1 MRVTTKLLIASS
13 LIIIVAAA
21 TVLAAY
27 FIMQSNTVPAADAKL
42 DNPGYLAGSR
52 LFLVSANTSYGIH
65 NGQECFI
72 INATI
77 RNDYTAQQPPP
88 MDNWSSPS
96 DVTAWFGLTATLYDR
111 NGQVNASNVDPGV
124 PLGVPEVG
132 LDGGETA
139 TFVINMGTS
148 SRIVS
153 NYSIILVDI
162 AGYPI
167 P

>member
-1 MRVTTKLLIASS
+1 MRVTGKLSIAFLLIT
-13 LIIIVAAA
+13 IVFVA
-21 TVLAAY
+21 TVLAVY
-27 FIMQSNTVPAADAKL
+27 FTMQSNNVPAADAKL
-42 DNPGYLAGSR
+42 DNAGYLAGSR
-52 LFLVSANTSYGIH
+52 LFLVSASASYGMH

-77 RNDYTAQQPPP
+77 RNDYTAKQPPP
-88 MDNWSSPS
+88 MDNSPSPS
-96 DVTAWFGLTATLYDR
+96 DGTAWFGLTAALYDK
-111 NGQVNASNVDPGV
+111 NGQVNAANIDPGV

-132 LDGGETA
+132 LDSGETA
-139 TFVINMGTS
+139 TFVINMATS

-153 NYSIILVDI
+153 NYSIVLVDI